1 MIISLISASWLHY
14 KHLIILITGFKYEL
28 ALCLNGTIP
37 PPVIP
42 DQEKSAFLEFRVAGQ
57 SKLFFN
63 YLLIDPRMLKQSPSS
78 HVVMETDIAE
88 FRNFVEAIFYVGKGK
103 NARSLQHLKDAKD
116 GAKGKVKFMRVSE
129 WM

>member
-1 MIISLISASWLHY
+1 M
-14 KHLIILITGFKYEL
+14 

-37 PPVIP
+37 PPAIP

-63 YLLIDPRMLKQSPSS
+63 YLLIDPRMLNQSPSS
-78 HVVMETDIAE
+78 HVVMETDVAE

-116 GAKGKVKFMRVSE
+116 GAKGKVKYMRVSE